1 VATTSTKNF
10 KLDEFSI
17 PNCMAPR
24 LFLALVALIG
34 IMWYLSWYRRASPR
48 KRNQSLLAILLYG
61 LGAALLL
68 LVITGKVHAI
78 FAILSALVPWV
89 NRALAARLIWRQ
101 FSGFRANADT
111 SSGPGSN
118 QAGANPNVMTEE
130 EALEILG
137 LDSGAS
143 RKEIIAAHKKLMQ
156 KIHPDK
162 GGSSFLASQIN
173 QAKDTLLNR

>member
-1 VATTSTKNF
+1 MF
-10 KLDEFSI
+10 
-17 PNCMAPR
+17 PR
-24 LFLALVALIG
+24 IFLFLVALFG

-68 LVITGKVHAI
+68 LVVTGKVHAL
-78 FAILSALVPWV
+78 FAIFSALVPWV

-101 FSGFRANADT
+101 FSGFRANAGT
-111 SSGPGSN
+111 SSNSGHHQN
-118 QAGANPNVMTEE
+118 RANPGVMTQQ

-137 LDSGAS
+137 LNSGAS
-143 RKEIIAAHKKLMQ
+143 KEEVIAAHKKLMQ

-173 QAKDTLLNR
+173 QAKDTLLNH

>member
-1 VATTSTKNF
+1 
-10 KLDEFSI
+10 
-17 PNCMAPR
+17 MAPR

-34 IMWYLSWYRRASPR
+34 IMWYLSWYRRASP
-48 KRNQSLLAILLYG
+48 KQRNQSLLAILLYG

-68 LVITGKVHAI
+68 LVITGKIHAL

-89 NRALAARLIWRQ
+89 NRLLAARLIWRQ
-101 FSGFRANADT
+101 FNGFRANAGPAPNSGHRQTRT
-111 SSGPGSN
+111 SPG
-118 QAGANPNVMTEE
+118 VMTRE

-137 LDSGAS
+137 LNADAD
-143 RKEIIAAHKKLMQ
+143 KEEIIAAHKKLMQ